1 MKQRRW
7 IALAIC
13 LMLITSLFS
22 ACGTGTQTPAASL
35 TTTSAASSAASVSAS
50 AAESESAPPAVD
62 TEPIELVFWQNAYVT
77 TEEQKKPQEEW
88 VLTKVIRQ
96 FEAENPGV
104 TIEMTI
110 PPDQQAAHQTF
121 KAAAMA
127 QSGPDVVNLWT
138 GMPLFDLRD
147 VVLPL
152 DDYVPQEDLENIIGW
167 ETVRDNFASDGTLLA
182 YPASGVEIG
191 CFLFNRKL
199 ISQAGLDF
207 DTAPPQTPDELLA
220 AMETLKNAG
229 IQPIVADEGAYN
241 LLFVFNFAAWWSQLS
256 GTERIASNSMGIT
269 KYVEDEGFLDSLAKA
284 SEFYAKGYVNT
295 DYITSKSAKNKFLQG
310 EAALFTTG
318 NWDIVDS
325 EAALGEGNVGIM
337 GVPQFSSNAPFN
349 VPVIGGTGQSLA
361 VAGYTEHPEMAVKFI
376 SYLSSREATSQFLKT
391 TPKISVR
398 KDITPED
405 LGWQGK
411 PVYEKALE
419 LGSQLAYWTDNSQVP
434 EVMNEYYKV
443 GALAIVGR
451 LTPMEAAEA
460 LDRKAAELM
469 K

>member
-7 IALAIC
+7 MALAIC
-13 LMLITSLFS
+13 LTLIASLFTG
-22 ACGTGTQTPAASL
+22 CGTGTQTPAAS
-35 TTTSAASSAASVSAS
+35 SAASSAASAS
-50 AAESESAPPAVD
+50 SSVAASESAPPAVE

-96 FEAENPGV
+96 FEADNPGV

-152 DDYVPQEDLENIIGW
+152 DGLVPQEDLENIIGW
-167 ETVRDNFASDGTLLA
+167 ETVRDNFAADGTLLA

-191 CFLFNRKL
+191 CFLYNRKL
-199 ISQAGLDF
+199 LTQAGLDF
-207 DTAPPQTPDELLA
+207 DTAPPQTPDELLT
-220 AMETLKNAG
+220 AMETLKTAG

-256 GTERIASNSMGIT
+256 GTERIASNSMGKT
-269 KYVEDEGFLDSLAKA
+269 KYVEDKGFLDSLTKA
-284 SEFYAKGYVNT
+284 AEFYSKGYVNT
-295 DYITSKSAKNKFLQG
+295 DYITSKAAKNKFLQG

-337 GVPQFSSNAPFN
+337 GVPQFSPDAPFT

-376 SYLSSREATSQFLKT
+376 SYLSSREVTAQFLKT

-419 LGSQLAYWTDNSQVP
+419 LGSQLAYWTEPIYIPAQ
-434 EVMNEYYKV
+434 
-443 GALAIVGR
+443 
-451 LTPMEAAEA
+451 T
-460 LDRKAAELM
+460 
-469 K
+469 